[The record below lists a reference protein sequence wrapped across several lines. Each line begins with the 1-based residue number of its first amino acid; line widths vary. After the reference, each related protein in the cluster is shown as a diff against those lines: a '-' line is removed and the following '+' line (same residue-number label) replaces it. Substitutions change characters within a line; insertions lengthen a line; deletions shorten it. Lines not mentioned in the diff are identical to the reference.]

1 MGEHYQINTN
11 APEHLLL
18 FALLGFLY
26 QNNQRETKMVQENIF
41 HLLEKGTSILY
52 FIEKIRS
59 FLVMTSFFEKVSI
72 IFSFLRVFTFLPT
85 LMLYIYW
92 HKPSSGTFECRSP
105 TFQWKPSNSLQ
116 CQVYWMFSLWFF
128 MPTITTRNLA
138 TTTAKAFS
146 FLFGNH
152 PTHLM
157 PTIIEIEQQG
167 FCLCFMPSW

>member
-1 MGEHYQINTN
+1 
-11 APEHLLL
+11 
-18 FALLGFLY
+18 
-26 QNNQRETKMVQENIF
+26 MVQENIF
-41 HLLEKGTSILY
+41 HLQEKGTSILY
-52 FIEKIRS
+52 SFEKIRS

-138 TTTAKAFS
+138 TTTAKSFS
-146 FLFGNH
+146 FSFWKPSNSSYANNYRNRTTGILFLLYASLVM
-152 PTHLM
+152 THKGSPQTQKTMVNVGILSQSTYPPEM
-157 PTIIEIEQQG
+157 
-167 FCLCFMPSW
+167 